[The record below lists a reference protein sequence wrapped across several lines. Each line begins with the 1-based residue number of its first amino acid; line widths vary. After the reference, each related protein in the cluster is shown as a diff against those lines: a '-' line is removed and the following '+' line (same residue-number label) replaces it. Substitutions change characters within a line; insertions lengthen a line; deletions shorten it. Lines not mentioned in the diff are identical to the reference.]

1 MLIILGFME
10 IHANRDNL
18 VGDPKTSFSYHFTA
32 ISHKIVLSTFGT
44 VHHFALFSP
53 FFFLS
58 YFLAI
63 EQIHSSSC
71 RSTEQETPCRAIA
84 RRIRSRCHCHWRCC
98 KFSLIVVLVED
109 VEKKGL
115 SP

>member
-44 VHHFALFSP
+44 VHHFALFSSS
-53 FFFLS
+53 FFSFLFFGHRTNTQLFMS
-58 YFLAI
+58 
-63 EQIHSSSC
+63 QH
-71 RSTEQETPCRAIA
+71 
-84 RRIRSRCHCHWRCC
+84 
-98 KFSLIVVLVED
+98 
-109 VEKKGL
+109 
-115 SP
+115 